1 MARYF
6 PTLMIFSVF
15 GKDLCSIFP
24 ILQFSAYLAS
34 LNAQFSLPVSSA
46 NSWMKFIK
54 HAIDLYG

>member
-6 PTLMIFSVF
+6 PTLMILGVF

-46 NSWMKFIK
+46 NVGIYIWC
-54 HAIDLYG
+54 DLIFPI